1 MTENEKR
8 LLENRLSAE
17 VGQPVM
23 VVGSTAGLG
32 EMELVRLT
40 EAASAKGAV
49 VVVMAPPEPAP
60 QERLKMMIKAMP
72 ELTVPAF
79 YHPPKEWWRGGNPRR
94 FRNA

>member
-32 EMELVRLT
+32 EVERRLI

-49 VVVMAPPEPAP
+49 VVVADTPEPAP
-60 QERLKMMIKAMP
+60 QERLKMIIKAMP
-72 ELTVPAF
+72 ELTTPIVP
-79 YHPPKEWWRGGNPRR
+79 YRPQKEWWRGCNPRR